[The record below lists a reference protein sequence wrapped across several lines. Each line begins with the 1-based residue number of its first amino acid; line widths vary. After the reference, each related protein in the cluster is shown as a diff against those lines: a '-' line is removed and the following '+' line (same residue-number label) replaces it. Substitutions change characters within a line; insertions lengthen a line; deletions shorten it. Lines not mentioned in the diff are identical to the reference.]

1 MSPIAFYAY
10 LSNTVL
16 LTEGSTVVF
25 DQTSFNIANGYNNGN
40 GSFTAPQSGYFF
52 FTLFFQ
58 TYGNTDSD
66 LAIFI
71 NDNILCSADGARNYD
86 SAGCT
91 AVAQLNQGDVAKVK
105 VGGGNAHIFR
115 GDMLRSTGF
124 TGFLY
129 HAL

>member
-1 MSPIAFYAY
+1 MSPVAFYAY
-10 LSNTVL
+10 LSNTVSQV
-16 LTEGSTVVF
+16 EGSTLVF
-25 DQTSFNIANGYNNGN
+25 DQSSFNIANAYNNGN
-40 GSFTAPQSGYFF
+40 GLFTAPKSGYYF

-58 TYGNTDSD
+58 TFGTVDSD

-71 NDNILCSADGARNYD
+71 NDQILCAADGARDYD

-91 AVAQLNQGDVAKVK
+91 AVAQLSQGDVAKVK
-105 VGGGNAHIFR
+105 VGHGSAHIFV
-115 GDMLRSTGF
+115 GDMSRSTGF